1 MRVPVRLMVS
11 LTVLGLGLAAGI
23 TLSAILSGSSAS
35 DPCSGE
41 GTLDSRVTNK
51 DENGS
56 QEFTICT
63 KVGQRVIFDAKGTPV
78 DVTVRDEE
86 VAEYYKTHPAEN
98 PRVIA
103 DQTADADLAEN
114 GFVEVELPVPLDADC
129 PATAVR
135 TKFDKIGI
143 SLCVPD
149 EWHVMTDEP
158 QLIDI
163 GTDWVVLGYSSL
175 DSEDT
180 VGTRCARPQL
190 IELRTGAAMFC
201 AFRTDALGGQGH
213 GIILASGRNGGMSLT
228 KPGTTE
234 DQRELA
240 LQVLFSVEELTP
252 KEAGG

>member
-1 MRVPVRLMVS
+1 MRVPVRLLVS

-23 TLSAILSGSSAS
+23 SLSAILSGSSAS
-35 DPCSGE
+35 DPCFGE

-63 KVGQRVIFDAKGTPV
+63 KVGQRVIFDANGTPV

-103 DQTADADLAEN
+103 DKTADADIAN
-114 GFVEVELPVPLDADC
+114 NSFVEVELPVPLATDC
-129 PATAVR
+129 PPAAVR
-135 TKFDKIGI
+135 TKFERVGI

-149 EWHVMTDEP
+149 GWQVVTDDS
-158 QLIDI
+158 QTIDI
-163 GTDWVVLGYSSL
+163 GTDWAVVGFSTL
-175 DSEDT
+175 DVTDT
-180 VGTRCARPQL
+180 AGTRCAKPQL
-190 IELRTGAAMFC
+190 IDLKSGHARFC
-201 AFRTDALGGQGH
+201 AGKEVAGGRGH

-228 KPGTTE
+228 KPVTAE
-234 DQRELA
+234 QRELA
-240 LQVLFSVEELTP
+240 LQVLFSVEELSTA
-252 KEAGG
+252 ESDVQ